1 MLRTES
7 LTMRFGGLTAVK
19 DVSLKIS
26 QDELVGV
33 IGPNG
38 AGKTTL
44 FCMIT
49 GYYPPTTGKVFF
61 DGHEITGWKPSRIT
75 TTGLCRTFQITRPFH
90 NLTVLENVV
99 IGSLWYE
106 KKMSSARYIAREALD
121 QVGLLQIAH
130 HQADALPI
138 GHRKRL
144 ELARV
149 LATRPKI
156 ILLDEVMGGL
166 TPQEVLEISGVISG
180 IHKGGIGVVMIEHI
194 MSAVMSLSQRIIVL
208 NQGQVI
214 ATGTPKE
221 VRNNEQVIEAYLGK
235 KHARDIH

>member
-19 DVSLKIS
+19 DVSLEIG
-26 QDELVGV
+26 QEELVGV

-44 FCMIT
+44 FCMVT
-49 GYYPPTTGKVFF
+49 GYYAPTNGKVFF
-61 DGHEITGWKPSRIT
+61 DNREITGWKPSRIT
-75 TTGLCRTFQITRPFH
+75 STGLCRTFQITKPFQS
-90 NLTVLENVV
+90 LTVLENVLV
-99 IGSLWYE
+99 GSLWHE

-121 QVGLLQIAH
+121 RVGLLHAAH
-130 HQADALPI
+130 LRADGLPI

-149 LATRPKI
+149 LAARPKVM
-156 ILLDEVMGGL
+156 LLDEVMGGL
-166 TPQEVLEISGVISG
+166 TLQEVREISELIST
-180 IHKGGIGVVMIEHI
+180 IHAQGIGIVLIEHI
-194 MSAVMSLSQRIIVL
+194 MSAVMSLSQRIIVF

-214 ATGTPKE
+214 ATGTPEE
-221 VRNNEQVIEAYLGK
+221 VRNNDLVIEAYLGK
-235 KHARDIH
+235 RYARGVH